1 MALHHTLKKTLK
13 NLAGMRCVSFYDFD
27 MYATYSRGPS
37 KEKTDHAI
45 ESTKVIFPLLSR
57 LSKQEMGPYP
67 SVLDVEVFGKDCQ
80 DSWGPLGEL
89 LDQHG
94 SDKATKHNY
103 HKLLGHILK
112 DRNNISAVLEIG
124 LGTNNPDIASNMTRK
139 GKPGASVRA
148 FRDFLPNAH
157 IYGADFDKRILFKE
171 ERISTYFVDQTSPE
185 TFDALAENLPNAFDL
200 IIDDGLHSP
209 VANIATLT
217 FALPRL
223 RIGGWMII
231 EDVNP
236 ASIPIWQIA
245 TRLIGGTYETH
256 IVQCARNP
264 IIAVKKI
271 G

>member
-1 MALHHTLKKTLK
+1 
-13 NLAGMRCVSFYDFD
+13 MRCVSFYDFN
-27 MYATYSRGPS
+27 MYATYSRGPN

-45 ESTKVIFPLLSR
+45 ESTKVIFPLLSK
-57 LSKQEMGPYP
+57 LSEQEMGAHPNII
-67 SVLDVEVFGKDCQ
+67 DVDVFGKDCQ
-80 DSWGPLGEL
+80 DSWEPLGQL
-89 LDQHG
+89 LNQHG
-94 SDKATKHNY
+94 SDKAVKHNY

-112 DRNNISAVLEIG
+112 DRNNISTVLEIG

-157 IYGADFDKRILFKE
+157 IYGADFDKRILFEE
-171 ERISTYFVDQTSPE
+171 ERISTFFVDQTVPE
-185 TFDALAENLPNAFDL
+185 TFDALAKKLPDAFDL

-209 VANIATLT
+209 TANLASLT
-217 FALPRL
+217 FSLPRL

-236 ASIPIWQIA
+236 EAIPIWQIVA
-245 TRLIGGTYETH
+245 RLIGDKYETN
-256 IVQCARNP
+256 IVQCAQNP

-271 G
+271 E